1 LLKKILSAILLL
13 SLLISSC
20 KEEKPDEPVLN
31 NKVFS
36 WKQELKISEIPDT
49 PVKGFLN
56 GKDIEI
62 TYVNFENWR
71 GSGDN
76 VLNFSNVKPKNNCGF
91 IENNNSFQLLKKAG
105 EIKAGELIKATF
117 DQNLDGYTAFYEIRD
132 SSGTE
137 VKSTEQWN
145 CALVI
150 TFMDEKTVKG
160 KIAICFKDES
170 KSWIA
175 GTFEANRCYN

>member
-1 LLKKILSAILLL
+1 LKKILPAILLL
-13 SLLISSC
+13 LVFLSSC
-20 KEEKPDEPVLN
+20 KEVKQEEPVLN

-36 WKQELKISEIPDT
+36 WRSELKISEIPDT
-49 PVKGFLN
+49 PVKGFLK
-56 GKDIEI
+56 GKDVDI

-76 VLNFSNVKPKNNCGF
+76 VLNFSNIKPKNNCGF
-91 IENNNSFQLLKKAG
+91 IENNNSFQLLRKAG
-105 EIKAGELIKATF
+105 EIKAGELIKSTF

-132 SSGTE
+132 SSGTV

-145 CALVI
+145 CVLVI
-150 TFMDEKTVKG
+150 TSMDDKIVKG

-175 GTFEANRCYN
+175 GTFEATRCYN